1 MPASGSPEEAPSA
14 ESSPE
19 FARLGEG
26 GTQDRMGFRLVV
38 SILWRCVALLRPVR
52 WHIVALLVGFSLV
65 SVVTLPSIL
74 ILFDLFW
81 TRALEGQ
88 PLAAASAAQMGL
100 DPAVTVHVEKL
111 GPEVR
116 REIARQAMGLGFM
129 VWGVLIP
136 VGLGLWY
143 YQVWILQRVN
153 HALRIRLL
161 DQLQTLSLRFHAD
174 HQVGDAIYRLYQDS
188 AMVTHLIDVLFLT
201 PLSAISRLVFGLFVL
216 SVFDPWLSLFLALT
230 LVPTLLIGS
239 RFSRPLRVGF
249 RGAREANSRL
259 TSRIQESMAGIKV
272 LKAYGAELREQQRF
286 ERDSRL
292 AFDQALGARS
302 NLALFGVMIFWVVG
316 LLLVATSGWTAEMT
330 RQQLPLYAGAAMA
343 GAGLGVWN
351 LGSYN
356 AFKFLVGWGGTDQI
370 RILMRTWGRTQD
382 IAIGLDRV
390 FELLDF
396 EPEVVD
402 ADDAVPLPKVERGI
416 RFDDI
421 GFRYEPDRA
430 ALSQVSFEA
439 PVGSVTAIVGPTGSG
454 KSTLMTLLLRLFDP
468 DTGSIEIDG
477 ADLRRF
483 TLASVRQRIAIALQ
497 ENVLFGTTIRENI
510 RYAVPDASDEQ
521 VRAAAQVACADEFIE
536 ALPLGYETQLGE
548 RGAKLSTGQR
558 QRLSIARAIC
568 KSPDVLVLDEPTASL
583 DAETEMRVLAKL
595 AEWGRERAI
604 FIITHRLSTVRQADR
619 IVVIRDGRL
628 VEFGQHEELMARDG
642 GSYRSLVDSELRAAP
657 SAAQQAAL

>member
-1 MPASGSPEEAPSA
+1 
-14 ESSPE
+14 
-19 FARLGEG
+19 
-26 GTQDRMGFRLVV
+26 
-38 SILWRCVALLRPVR
+38 
-52 WHIVALLVGFSLV
+52 
-65 SVVTLPSIL
+65 
-74 ILFDLFW
+74 
-81 TRALEGQ
+81 
-88 PLAAASAAQMGL
+88 
-100 DPAVTVHVEKL
+100 
-111 GPEVR
+111 
-116 REIARQAMGLGFM
+116 
-129 VWGVLIP
+129 
-136 VGLGLWY
+136 
-143 YQVWILQRVN
+143 
-153 HALRIRLL
+153 
-161 DQLQTLSLRFHAD
+161 
-174 HQVGDAIYRLYQDS
+174 
-188 AMVTHLIDVLFLT
+188 
-201 PLSAISRLVFGLFVL
+201 
-216 SVFDPWLSLFLALT
+216 
-230 LVPTLLIGS
+230 
-239 RFSRPLRVGF
+239 
-249 RGAREANSRL
+249 
-259 TSRIQESMAGIKV
+259 
-272 LKAYGAELREQQRF
+272 
-286 ERDSRL
+286 
-292 AFDQALGARS
+292 
-302 NLALFGVMIFWVVG
+302 
-316 LLLVATSGWTAEMT
+316 
-330 RQQLPLYAGAAMA
+330 MA

-402 ADDAVPLPKVERGI
+402 ADDAVPLPKVEHGI
-416 RFDDI
+416 RFDEI

-439 PVGSVTAIVGPTGSG
+439 PVGSITAIVGPTGSG

-483 TLASVRQRIAIALQ
+483 TLASVRERIAIALQ

-510 RYAVPDASDEQ
+510 RYAVPDASDEE
-521 VRAAAQVACADEFIE
+521 VRAAAQVACADEFID
-536 ALPLGYETQLGE
+536 ALPLGYETELGE

-619 IVVIRDGRL
+619 IAVIRDGRL